1 MDYSMYNYAEI
12 PEGIDKNTKKKLE
25 AYNKALEKA
34 LSGKEL
40 SKTER
45 DVIKSI
51 SVAYGNKFNLLKE
64 TETPA
69 ANTTNKAN
77 TNNTSVSNMATNTNK
92 TEPDVK
98 NSSAGKIGST
108 AVNAQPVVEQPVL
121 TGTEKE
127 LQTSE
132 QEANLA
138 ADKLNT
144 EEIKEQKTNDASSA
158 IQTEA
163 AKVENVNP
171 YVEENIPTW
180 FWKEARE
187 MAGNDDKKYGYIIAN
202 HILNTLGTGLSNI
215 GARVQNAGGSGGGT
229 LSEYDNS
236 MINKYRTT
244 KLNQALENR
253 KIKYQ
258 NLLDSQINMLKQ
270 IGIEEAEARKVQNR
284 IRNSEFYNKYNRLN
298 NEQQVY
304 IMSLL
309 TADAS
314 GDISDAAL
322 GKLIDRLMEGESVSP
337 SEAATTVLVG
347 EGIDNID
354 KIEQA
359 SNNIFGKLQGWIN
372 EEGTWWNNVFGK

>member
-1 MDYSMYNYAEI
+1 MYSLAEI

-25 AYNKALEKA
+25 AYNKALQKA
-34 LSGKEL
+34 LDGKEL

-45 DVIKSI
+45 DVVRDV
-51 SVAYGNKFNLLKE
+51 SVAYNKEFNLFKE

-69 ANTTNKAN
+69 TDTNK
-77 TNNTSVSNMATNTNK
+77 TNTSVSNANTTNTNK
-92 TEPDVK
+92 TEPDVS
-98 NSSAGKIGST
+98 NNNTVGKIGST
-108 AVNAQPVVEQPVL
+108 AANTQPVPPVL
-121 TGTEKE
+121 TETEKE

-132 QEANLA
+132 QKANLA
-138 ADKLNT
+138 ANELNS
-144 EEIKEQKTNDASSA
+144 EEIQEQKTNDASSA
-158 IQTEA
+158 IKTEA

-215 GARVQNAGGSGGGT
+215 GARVQNAGGSGGAT
-229 LSEYDNS
+229 LSEYGNS
-236 MINKYRTT
+236 MIDKYRTT

-309 TADAS
+309 TADTK

-347 EGIDNID
+347 EGIDNVD

-359 SNNIFGKLQGWIN
+359 SNNIFGKLKGWIN

>member
-1 MDYSMYNYAEI
+1 MYNYAEI
-12 PEGIDKNTKKKLE
+12 PEGIDKNTKRKLE

-45 DVIKSI
+45 NAIKDI
-51 SVAYGNKFNLLKE
+51 SVAYGKEFGLFKE

-69 ANTTNKAN
+69 ANTTNNAN
-77 TNNTSVSNMATNTNK
+77 TSNTSVSNTATNTNK
-92 TEPDVK
+92 TEPVA
-98 NSSAGKIGST
+98 NNNTAGKIGST
-108 AVNAQPVVEQPVL
+108 AVNTVPVVEQPVL
-121 TGTEKE
+121 TGAEKE

-132 QEANLA
+132 QEANFA

-144 EEIKEQKTNDASSA
+144 EEIQEQKTNDASSA
-158 IQTEA
+158 VKTEA
-163 AKVENVNP
+163 AKAENINP

-215 GARVQNAGGSGGGT
+215 GARVQNAGGSGGAT
-229 LSEYDNS
+229 LSEYNNS

-314 GDISDAAL
+314 GAISDAAL
-322 GKLIDRLMEGESVSP
+322 GKLIDRLMEGESVTP

-347 EGIDNID
+347 EGIENFD

-359 SNNIFGKLQGWIN
+359 GNNIFSKIKGYATNFGN
-372 EEGTWWNNVFGK
+372 AWNDVFGN